1 MTESSPRPLP
11 FPELFAPRLALR
23 APETMRRNIRLHV
36 ALLFAA
42 IGLGLSLYGAYR
54 LQTLPVYSDK
64 DLDLATELNLSLDL
78 ARLPNDRQPPA
89 EDLPKLR
96 EAVRSEVTTAMNR
109 DRDLAKSWLQ
119 TGFVLMLMALMQ
131 ALLQRWTTRS
141 LRR

>member
-1 MTESSPRPLP
+1 
-11 FPELFAPRLALR
+11 
-23 APETMRRNIRLHV
+23 MRRNIRLHV

-78 ARLPNDRQPPA
+78 ARLPSDRQPPA
-89 EDLPKLR
+89 EELPKLR

-131 ALLQRWTTRS
+131 AALQRWTTRS